1 MRTLI
6 FLKPDG
12 VRKCLMSELI
22 RLNIRNSLRLV
33 AYQLVQQPVEFWFEF
48 YSVHANNPAFPD
60 FRGFAGWLSSMPL
73 PFQVVESSGDDTV
86 VLVRRLVVATL
97 REKYQANERETCLHA
112 SDSDAAAAR
121 EIPLVFPSLR
131 V

>member
-73 PFQVVESSGDDTV
+73 PFQLTRTADNRTEQLLLILQVP
-86 VLVRRLVVATL
+86 VLLDSRTFGILLCSKHRKLL
-97 REKYQANERETCLHA
+97 QIFLQAPILLLSA
-112 SDSDAAAAR
+112 M
-121 EIPLVFPSLR
+121 
-131 V
+131 